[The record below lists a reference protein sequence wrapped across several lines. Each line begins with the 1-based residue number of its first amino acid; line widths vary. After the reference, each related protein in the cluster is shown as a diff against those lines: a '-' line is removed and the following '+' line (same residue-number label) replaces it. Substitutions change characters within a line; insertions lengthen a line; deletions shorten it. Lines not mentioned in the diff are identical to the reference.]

1 MWYEELFKIIEHT
14 FFDTILTLFV
24 VLAMYILISF
34 FDKYISRIL
43 KRKHK
48 LSPLIGSITGCV
60 PQCGVPIV
68 ATELYMKKH
77 LSMGTLVAVYLACSD
92 EAIPIILSNPKEA
105 LSVIPLLICKI
116 TIGFLVGFIVDL
128 TITKV
133 KEKKNISEEIDE
145 SDNLSDTCCHHNHS
159 HEKHSR
165 LYRHLID
172 PLIHSLKIFAYIF
185 IINIIFHGAIHMIGE
200 QQIASF
206 LHTNKYITP
215 LFAVFIGAIPNCASS
230 MILTELFIYGGI
242 SFGACLA
249 GLCVNAGIGLM
260 ILLKKKKFYK
270 DALLIFS
277 ILFVTS
283 IAVGYITCIFIGF

>member
-1 MWYEELFKIIEHT
+1 MWYEELFEIIEHT
-14 FFDTILTLFV
+14 FQDTILTFFV

-34 FDKYISRIL
+34 FEKYISRLL
-43 KRKHK
+43 KRKNK
-48 LSPLIGSITGCV
+48 LSPLVGAVTGCI

-68 ATELYMKKH
+68 ATELYMNRH
-77 LSMGTLVAVYLACSD
+77 LSIGTLVAVYLACSD

-105 LSVIPLLICKI
+105 LAAIPLLICKI
-116 TIGFLVGFIVDL
+116 VIGFVVGFLVDL
-128 TITKV
+128 IITKI
-133 KEKKNISEEIDE
+133 KSKKQIDISLNE
-145 SDNLSDTCCHHNHS
+145 SESISDACCHHNHD

-185 IINIIFHGAIHMIGE
+185 IINIIFHGAIHIIGE
-200 QQIASF
+200 AKIASF
-206 LHTNKYITP
+206 LHSNKYINP
-215 LFAVFIGAIPNCASS
+215 LLAVIIGAIPNCASS

-249 GLCVNAGIGLM
+249 GLCINAGIGLM

-270 DALLIFS
+270 DALLIFL
-277 ILFVTS
+277 ILFITS
-283 IAVGYITCIFIGF
+283 ITVGYITCIIIGF